1 MKHTGKTFKGQALRL
16 DGTEFHGCTL
26 DDCDLV
32 YAGGLPPSIVDCT
45 VRNCRFTFEGP
56 ALNTLIL
63 LKGMASPGSAF
74 QDFVRDLLPVA
85 PRPAH

>member
-1 MKHTGKTFKGQALRL
+1 MKHTGKTFKSQALRL
-16 DGTEFHGCTL
+16 DGVEFYGCTL

-32 YAGGLPPSIVDCT
+32 YAGGLPPSIVDCS

-74 QDFVRDLLPVA
+74 QDFVRELLPVA